1 MRRAAELVL
10 ACAVLWA
17 CQTIAPQLPA
27 ALVPLPHLADCP
39 GPLRST
45 SDIEGDWVVHE
56 RIRVMGDRVDES
68 FGLVLQKSGPKLV
81 LVGLTPFGAKAFG
94 VTQIGVQTWAQS
106 FLGPALAVPPENVL
120 RDVHRAHF
128 LTSVE
133 GEPDARQVKRDPDGV
148 VHIDAPTCGYQS
160 TLAPISAV
168 LPQSTP

>member
-1 MRRAAELVL
+1 MRRAVPLAALVCAAASCRTL
-10 ACAVLWA
+10 APA
-17 CQTIAPQLPA
+17 LPP

-39 GPLRST
+39 GPLRPT
-45 SDIEGDWVVHE
+45 EDLEGDWVVHE
-56 RIRVMGDRVDES
+56 RIRVVGERIDES
-68 FGLVLQKSGPKLV
+68 FGLVLEKSGPKLV

-128 LTSVE
+128 LTSDDS
-133 GEPDARQVKRDPDGV
+133 EPDARKVTRDADGV
-148 VHIDAPTCGYQS
+148 VHIAAQSCGYEA

-168 LPQSTP
+168 APQSAP